1 MGLVAPWNVRPRM
14 EPTFAALQ
22 NEFLT
27 TWTTREVP
35 SVHFLCF
42 NNPFLS
48 HSTCGSRLRVPQAQV
63 SDEVAVRE
71 HLWEPVSQARGPRF
85 LASVGQGPSGLLEA
99 AHCLC
104 HRHSTAWQL
113 TPSRLAEKSNFFN
126 FSFQK
131 GPILLMAHL

>member
-1 MGLVAPWNVRPRM
+1 M

-22 NEFLT
+22 NGFLA

-48 HSTCGSRLRVPQAQV
+48 HSTCGSRLWMPRAQD

-71 HLWEPVSQARGPRF
+71 CLWEPVISDPGSPFSGRCWAGILWAPRGCPPPLPRT
-85 LASVGQGPSGLLEA
+85 L
-99 AHCLC
+99 
-104 HRHSTAWQL
+104 STAWQL
-113 TPSRLAEKSNFFN
+113 SPSRLAGKSHFFN

-131 GPILLMAHL
+131 GPILLMAHLSGQAHPA